1 MVAGLRYAIL
11 FRFADVLLLNSIYPN
26 RQYLCIQ
33 YIYVCGKSVILDPIA
48 SNTLLFQQPKPID
61 VNVIAHKM
69 QRYAVWFGGSM
80 LASTVSYLSIISYPT
95 SLIFLFLFSCKA
107 DNSSVIFCFLFIPSL

>member
-1 MVAGLRYAIL
+1 MFCFWIASIL
-11 FRFADVLLLNSIYPN
+11 IGSIYV
-26 RQYLCIQ
+26 YS
-33 YIYVCGKSVILDPIA
+33 IYMCGKSVILDLIA

-95 SLIFLFLFSCKA
+95 SLIF
-107 DNSSVIFCFLFIPSL
+107 FISLLL